1 MSLFASRIAVAR
13 VMARRAAP
21 VQKRPIVSYLTNYPD
36 KVSLKSSLP
45 ELEHKKNKIDKSWR
59 GILE

>member
-13 VMARRAAP
+13 VMARRVAP

-36 KVSLKSSLP
+36 KVSLKASLP
-45 ELEHKKNKIDKSWR
+45 ELEHKR
-59 GILE
+59 L